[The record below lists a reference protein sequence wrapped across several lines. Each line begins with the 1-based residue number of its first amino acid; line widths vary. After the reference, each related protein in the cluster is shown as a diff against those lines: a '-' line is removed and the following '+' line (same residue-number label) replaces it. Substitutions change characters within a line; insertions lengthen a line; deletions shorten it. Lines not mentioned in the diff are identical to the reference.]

1 LEPALY
7 IVATPIGNLGDISRR
22 AVEVLGAADLVAAED
37 TRHTGQLLA
46 SLGIRATLLAY
57 HEHSAPAT
65 GERLRDAVAAGQ
77 CVALVS
83 DAGTPT
89 ISDPGYRL
97 VRTVQEAGLPVVPV
111 PGPCALIAALS
122 ASGLPSDRFS
132 FGGFLPAKREAR
144 RQRLALAA
152 RADDTQLF
160 YEAPHRIRDTLG
172 DLVDICGPAREA
184 GLARELTKRFE
195 TVRRAPLGELLA
207 WVEADSNQER
217 GEIVLMLAP
226 DVAAAPVLDDDAL
239 LDLLVDLAEL
249 VPARQAAKL
258 LARHSTSSAR
268 ELYSALLAARE
279 GRAGASEP

>member
-1 LEPALY
+1 MEPALY
-7 IVATPIGNLGDISRR
+7 IVATPIGNLADISQR
-22 AVEVLGAADLVAAED
+22 ARDVLGAADLVAAED

-46 SLGIRATLLAY
+46 TLDIRARLLAY
-57 HEHSAPAT
+57 HEHSAPAV

-77 CVALVS
+77 RVALVS

-97 VRTVQEAGLPVVPV
+97 VRTVQEAGLLVVPV
-111 PGPCALIAALS
+111 PGACALVTALS
-122 ASGLPSDRFS
+122 ASGLASDRFS

-152 RADDTQLF
+152 RAPETQLF
-160 YEAPHRIRDTLG
+160 YEAPHRVRDTLH
-172 DLVDICGPAREA
+172 DLVAICGPDREA
-184 GLARELTKRFE
+184 AVARELTKRFE
-195 TVRRAPLGELLA
+195 TIRRAPLGELLA

-226 DVAAAPVLDDDAL
+226 DTAAAPALEDAAL
-239 LDLLVDLAEL
+239 LELLVDLADV

-258 LARHSTSSAR
+258 LARHCPRSAR
-268 ELYSALLAARE
+268 ELYGALLEAR
-279 GRAGASEP
+279 GQGPAG